1 MTRKGI
7 RHFYIPEEQSVY
19 LLSHADAK
27 KLKDW
32 IALCIAQLES
42 LGFTDISLIGKGAY
56 GFAFGGRDHAGAELV
71 FKFTRITL
79 PVSMQDRLEE
89 EAFMQGLLSH
99 SHIPAVKEFY
109 QRGRQS
115 ILMMERAPGIDLE
128 QYSLREGPV
137 GPRLIVKMAVQLG
150 EILLYLRQFELD
162 GGHRPI
168 VHGDIKPSNLVWDE
182 DNERLSLIDW
192 GSSVY
197 AQLDEHLQ
205 PVQNNVLDLMSGD
218 IQQTNARLGD
228 IYFIGD
234 AQLNGERSS
243 PRFDEQGLAGTL
255 YALASGQSARFAH
268 QVIPPSSL
276 GLPKILSDILTY
288 MLSDSVT
295 EQHNGGDYLLSHL
308 KLLENLVFAN
318 DSVERYESLLPVWV
332 AKERKNIES
341 VVYSSRKSF
350 LRQQNDLSEQQS
362 DELSQLS
369 YLNDAQF
376 ERYYKNYLDGMG
388 ATEKGFLAAVS
399 RLARYPV
406 VGGLVIHWQPEGV
419 YIDSSLNLQD
429 PAREQAF
436 KHAVNTVVTLARAIH
451 RQGVFKCCLFDAK
464 NTLHIEREQIEAPF
478 VAGAATVIPYE
489 KSSVSL
495 STSESRVH
503 SYFEDG
509 DDPDEYLALP
519 PQIMQAIK
527 ALNAIHHTGCI
538 IFEALEKHLKI
549 HSYYRLLDHTK
560 ENEFNALLNEII
572 DSLPLLTGEGT
583 CGFMKLPY
591 KDTRFFEH
599 RAKCA
604 DKFYPRNPRTR

>member
-56 GFAFGGRDHAGAELV
+56 GFAFGGRDQAGADLV

-79 PVSMQDRLEE
+79 PVSIQDRLEE

-150 EILLYLRQFELD
+150 KILLYLRQFELD

-318 DSVERYESLLPVWV
+318 DNVERYESLLPVWV

-362 DELSQLS
+362 
-369 YLNDAQF
+369 
-376 ERYYKNYLDGMG
+376 
-388 ATEKGFLAAVS
+388 
-399 RLARYPV
+399 
-406 VGGLVIHWQPEGV
+406 
-419 YIDSSLNLQD
+419 
-429 PAREQAF
+429 
-436 KHAVNTVVTLARAIH
+436 
-451 RQGVFKCCLFDAK
+451 
-464 NTLHIEREQIEAPF
+464 
-478 VAGAATVIPYE
+478 
-489 KSSVSL
+489 
-495 STSESRVH
+495 
-503 SYFEDG
+503 
-509 DDPDEYLALP
+509 
-519 PQIMQAIK
+519 
-527 ALNAIHHTGCI
+527 
-538 IFEALEKHLKI
+538 
-549 HSYYRLLDHTK
+549 
-560 ENEFNALLNEII
+560 
-572 DSLPLLTGEGT
+572 
-583 CGFMKLPY
+583 
-591 KDTRFFEH
+591 
-599 RAKCA
+599 CA
-604 DKFYPRNPRTR
+604 S